1 MSPSRG
7 PCAEFQLEY
16 QQIASGIISQPSRY
30 KRAESHLLAD
40 EIGTQQGD
48 LRRCLVIHLYL
59 LLRAPQAS
67 VITAPPPRIIHPP
80 PHLFEF
86 IINKNML
93 PLSLNT

>member
-1 MSPSRG
+1 MPNFNWVIENQ
-7 PCAEFQLEY
+7 P
-16 QQIASGIISQPSRY
+16 IALGIISLPIRY
-30 KRAESHLLAD
+30 KRAEINLLAD
-40 EIGTQQGD
+40 EIGPQQGD
-48 LRRCLVIHLYL
+48 LRSCLVIYLYL

-67 VITAPPPRIIHPP
+67 VITAPLPSIIHPP

>member
-1 MSPSRG
+1 MFILYTKINNEQKRTKKPKNG
-7 PCAEFQLEY
+7 VQYEHIEHNVH
-16 QQIASGIISQPSRY
+16 SGHP
-30 KRAESHLLAD
+30 
-40 EIGTQQGD
+40 
-48 LRRCLVIHLYL
+48 VYL